1 MQRSQPQLN
10 SLAEQ
15 DLELLSAYLDN
26 RLGAA
31 ARVSLERRLG
41 GDPQLQSEL
50 EALRS
55 TVAALRSLEPAPLPR
70 SFTLDRATVARP
82 RAFFP
87 LSWVMQ
93 MGSGFAGLALVLLA
107 TVQLLAVGALPTAPM
122 AAPVAAAPTM
132 AAAEAAPPPA
142 AEMRLPEA
150 TAAPAA
156 PAVTAAPAAASAAA
170 PESAP
175 AADMSAQS
183 PAGGA
188 AGDAQSN
195 SPAPVDAGS
204 ATIPSGAVQSSG
216 SSSPGTLESALEPGP
231 SAATKTAAPGGINPG
246 LTLALGI
253 LLIGLA
259 LGWNRATR
267 RRA

>member
-55 TVAALRSLEPAPLPR
+55 TVVALRSLDPAPLPR
-70 SFTLDRATVARP
+70 SFTLDLATVARP
-82 RAFFP
+82 RAFFS

-183 PAGGA
+183 PDGGA
-188 AGDAQSN
+188 AGST
-195 SPAPVDAGS
+195 S
-204 ATIPSGAVQSSG
+204 IPSGAADAVQSSE

-267 RRA
+267 RQA

>member
-55 TVAALRSLEPAPLPR
+55 TVVALRSLDPAPLPR
-70 SFTLDRATVARP
+70 SFTLDPATVARP
-82 RAFFP
+82 RAFFS

-188 AGDAQSN
+188 AGST
-195 SPAPVDAGS
+195 S
-204 ATIPSGAVQSSG
+204 IPSGAADAVQSSE
-216 SSSPGTLESALEPGP
+216 SSSPGTLESALESGP
-231 SAATKTAAPGGINPG
+231 SAAGSVAAPGGINPG
-246 LTLALGI
+246 LTLAIGM

-259 LGWNRATR
+259 LGWNVATR

>member
-1 MQRSQPQLN
+1 MMQRSQPQLN

-107 TVQLLAVGALPTAPM
+107 TVQLLAVGALPAAPM
-122 AAPVAAAPTM
+122 AAPAAAAPTM

-150 TAAPAA
+150 TAAAAATQA
-156 PAVTAAPAAASAAA
+156 PASASAAA

>member
-1 MQRSQPQLN
+1 MQRSQSQLN

-15 DLELLSAYLDN
+15 DLQLLSAYLDN

-31 ARVSLERRLG
+31 ERVSLERRLG

-50 EALRS
+50 EALRT
-55 TVAALRSLEPAPLPR
+55 TVATLRSLDPVPLPR
-70 SFTLDRATVARP
+70 SFTLDPATVARP

-107 TVQLLAVGALPTAPM
+107 TVQLLAAGALPATPTTAP
-122 AAPVAAAPTM
+122 AAAAPTT
-132 AAAEAAPPPA
+132 AAAEAAPLPA

-156 PAVTAAPAAASAAA
+156 TQAPAAASAAA
-170 PESAP
+170 PEAAP

-183 PAGGA
+183 TADGVAGGP
-188 AGDAQSN
+188 QSN
-195 SPAPVDAGS
+195 STPPADAGS
-204 ATIPSGAVQSSG
+204 ASIPSGAADAVQSSE

-231 SAATKTAAPGGINPG
+231 SAATETAAPGGINPG

-259 LGWNRATR
+259 LGWNLATR